1 MQPPRASSDVALKPS
16 IIYGAVGTATPE
28 RYQLVNHDDDES
40 CYEAVRL
47 AANVCGTPA
56 AMLSFIHR
64 GQQWLSARIGVGAL
78 DCPGALFFCA
88 QALRAP
94 DQVMV
99 VSDVAD
105 DPRFSRNWG
114 KAEDVP
120 FRFYAGAPLLAPEGV
135 AFGMLSVIDH
145 SSRSLTEAQATA
157 LRSLSRQIVRL
168 LALGQD
174 NIALRAANKRL
185 SEISMTDVLTG
196 IANRRAF
203 DERLAME
210 EGRARRTGEVFS
222 LLLMDVD
229 HFKRL
234 NDSHGHLV
242 GDATLVKI
250 AKTLKGNNRSS
261 DLLARYGGEE
271 FALILPGTHL
281 DATAAVA
288 ERLRLA
294 VEVADMPQQQRVTLS
309 IGAATYDPALGTK
322 RLIAAADHALYA
334 AKAAGRNGVVAA
346 ATLVG

>member
-1 MQPPRASSDVALKPS
+1 
-16 IIYGAVGTATPE
+16 
-28 RYQLVNHDDDES
+28 
-40 CYEAVRL
+40 
-47 AANVCGTPA
+47 
-56 AMLSFIHR
+56 
-64 GQQWLSARIGVGAL
+64 
-78 DCPGALFFCA
+78 
-88 QALRAP
+88 
-94 DQVMV
+94 
-99 VSDVAD
+99 
-105 DPRFSRNWG
+105 
-114 KAEDVP
+114 
-120 FRFYAGAPLLAPEGV
+120 
-135 AFGMLSVIDH
+135 
-145 SSRSLTEAQATA
+145 
-157 LRSLSRQIVRL
+157 
-168 LALGQD
+168 
-174 NIALRAANKRL
+174 
-185 SEISMTDVLTG
+185 MTDVLSG

-203 DERLAME
+203 DERLAVE

-250 AKTLKGNNRSS
+250 AKPLKGNNRST

-271 FALILPGTHL
+271 FALILPGTPL

-294 VEVADMPQQQRVTLS
+294 VEVADMPRQRVTLS